1 MNKFDNGVRV
11 INGNIRE
18 YEAWN
23 NYYVTRYEITK
34 STETALENIKKELK
48 NDIDKLKKQKEL
60 LNKII
65 SADVD

>member
-11 INGNIRE
+11 IDGNVRE

-23 NYYVTRYEITK
+23 SYYVSRYEITK

-48 NDIDKLKKQKEL
+48 T
-60 LNKII
+60 I
-65 SADVD
+65 SIN